1 MTRFVR
7 IDGRESIATSQ
18 PCDLRT
24 VGEQKGIRHQDK
36 DTVLIASLF
45 GNDGFDLGGFVNRC
59 CNCLHSKGW
68 GSGFE
73 DDQIIFGI
81 WRGCRVEQ
89 EGDPVDARCNLFEHL
104 QPLPGYRGLHQGGPG
119 DVAARPRQARHE
131 AAADRK
137 LAKLGELTKGGHP
150 AKIATHY
157 PFFERRFYTTKTPSS
172 HTPDPNP
179 ALPQAPDLILAN
191 PV

>member
-1 MTRFVR
+1 MGPEAYHTRADLERGLKVEHDPATAPLMTRFVR

-81 WRGCRVEQ
+81 WRG
-89 EGDPVDARCNLFEHL
+89 A
-104 QPLPGYRGLHQGGPG
+104 
-119 DVAARPRQARHE
+119 
-131 AAADRK
+131 
-137 LAKLGELTKGGHP
+137 
-150 AKIATHY
+150 
-157 PFFERRFYTTKTPSS
+157 
-172 HTPDPNP
+172 
-179 ALPQAPDLILAN
+179 
-191 PV
+191 